1 MRWGNR
7 CCSCIAATMVVN
19 TIGAV
24 IPRAVDRSQLVQN
37 RFNPSY
43 ASGGLEL
50 TMPLAPGYG
59 SPYDLSP
66 GGSPFYS
73 GHSFGHHP
81 VHSLVA
87 AGDGSQGYGMK
98 FSSSGDGYGASAHG
112 SSGGYDYHR
121 PPPPHPPPPPPPHHQ
136 SPPPSII
143 HSLPP
148 LWPGPP
154 SHGGKS
160 GKGKGAALSALTLLA
175 FLYFLN
181 LLQSCLK
188 DHMETMNPT
197 VMVMTAGATR
207 RKDIAAS
214 LEQGSASVEDAPRAG
229 SYTGPDADAI
239 ERYEG
244 LSHRYQLLTTSNGTR
259 NPFAT
264 HPDRS
269 ERPQTTRGRK
279 KPSAT
284 TSSSKRK
291 PSMHYPGSDWYDR
304 N

>member
-1 MRWGNR
+1 
-7 CCSCIAATMVVN
+7 MVVN
-19 TIGAV
+19 SIGAV
-24 IPRAVDRSQLVQN
+24 FPRAVDRSQLVPN
-37 RFNPSY
+37 RWNPY
-43 ASGGLEL
+43 VTGGLEP

-59 SPYDLSP
+59 SPYDLAP
-66 GGSPFYS
+66 GGYP
-73 GHSFGHHP
+73 GHSGLHHP

-112 SSGGYDYHR
+112 SSGGYDYHP
-121 PPPPHPPPPPPPHHQ
+121 PPPPHHPPPPPPPPHHQ

-148 LWPGPP
+148 LWPAP
-154 SHGGKS
+154 SSHGKS

-188 DHMETMNPT
+188 EHMETMNPT

-207 RKDIAAS
+207 RKDIVAS
-214 LEQGSASVEDAPRAG
+214 LEQESGSVEDAPRGG
-229 SYTGPDADAI
+229 SNTGPDAEAV

-244 LSHRYQLLTTSNGTR
+244 LSHRYQLLTSSNGTR
-259 NPFAT
+259 NPFGQ
-264 HPDRS
+264 PKRS
-269 ERPQTTRGRK
+269 ERPATTRGGK
-279 KPSAT
+279 KPSSIQT
-284 TSSSKRK
+284 PKRK
-291 PSMHYPGSDWYDR
+291 PSTHYPGSDWYDR

>member
-1 MRWGNR
+1 
-7 CCSCIAATMVVN
+7 MVVN
-19 TIGAV
+19 SIGAV
-24 IPRAVDRSQLVQN
+24 LSRAVDRSQLVQN
-37 RFNPSY
+37 RWNPY
-43 ASGGLEL
+43 TASGLEP

-59 SPYDLSP
+59 SPYDVSP
-66 GGSPFYS
+66 GASYYAAHPM
-73 GHSFGHHP
+73 HHP

-98 FSSSGDGYGASAHG
+98 FSSSGDGYGGSAHG
-112 SSGGYDYHR
+112 SSGGYDYHP
-121 PPPPHPPPPPPPHHQ
+121 PPPPHPPPHP

-148 LWPGPP
+148 LWPAP
-154 SHGGKS
+154 SHGKS

-188 DHMETMNPT
+188 EHMETMNPT

-214 LEQGSASVEDAPRAG
+214 LEQSSASVEDAPREG
-229 SYTGPDADAI
+229 SNMDSTDADAI

-244 LSHRYQLLTTSNGTR
+244 VSHRYQLLTSSNGTR
-259 NPFAT
+259 NPFGQ
-264 HPDRS
+264 S
-269 ERPQTTRGRK
+269 KRPNR
-279 KPSAT
+279 PSAT
-284 TSSSKRK
+284 QTRKKQPTTDGYSSKRK
-291 PSMHYPGSDWYDR
+291 PSVQYTGSDWYDR